1 MRRSAPAAQ
10 TIGPARAAGLLALLL
25 GVGCAAS
32 PKNSGSVGAD
42 DDGGPANADGSG
54 DSDGG
59 AGDGADGAADG
70 VDGAGDGTDG
80 AGDGTDGAGDG
91 ADGGDPGEGLTI
103 GDPISPIWAS
113 KISALPGGSSFFEGT
128 DAAML
133 DAEHALVVGQGGWL
147 VTTLS
152 GPAVVV
158 DADERRGIRVASR
171 GGLAA
176 IATRDRDLIL
186 LDVAD
191 PGAPRRL
198 RSVSLPTQGEDIAV
212 DADRIL
218 VGLRDEGARL
228 ISAEGDTLGT
238 IPVADAFA
246 VALQGDR
253 ALVTDAAALT
263 LWDIADPSAPIELT
277 RVELSAPGRDLS
289 WGEGHVA
296 VGLGGAGLAVFAIE
310 GEALRHQGDLQPPGA
325 IFSVAIDGLDL
336 WAAGWEAVSLIQLGA
351 GPPVLRGVQRTAES
365 AMGLAAI
372 DGRAMIA
379 DWFSLTSLQS
389 NPGLGAPTLVLPDG
403 LVWSPDPELR
413 APQAMT
419 ARNLGPF
426 PLHLSTDAPSS
437 GWRLTGLDSGGD
449 TAAGALRL
457 APGDDAVLTAS
468 PPSGAS
474 IPDGGVGWRSDD
486 PDRAS
491 GRLSFSVGR
500 GGLGEPH
507 PEMVL
512 NGFQWPDPSGVVY
525 DLADQRGKIVL
536 LVYFAL
542 F

>member
-1 MRRSAPAAQ
+1 MPV
-10 TIGPARAAGLLALLL
+10 PARLARALLL
-25 GVGCAAS
+25 LLAS
-32 PKNSGSVGAD
+32 PACAPAPKPSGGVGAD
-42 DDGGPANADGSG
+42 EGGGADGGEVG
-54 DSDGG
+54 
-59 AGDGADGAADG
+59 GDGATDGGDGATDGGEGATDGGDGTADGGDGAADG
-70 VDGAGDGTDG
+70 GDGA
-80 AGDGTDGAGDG
+80 
-91 ADGGDPGEGLTI
+91 ADGGDPGAGLTI
-103 GDPISPIWAS
+103 GDPITPIWTS

-158 DADERRGIRVASR
+158 DADERRGIRVAAR

-176 IATRDRDLIL
+176 IATRDRDLIV
-186 LDVAD
+186 LDVAE
-191 PGAPRRL
+191 PAAPRRL
-198 RSVSLPTQGEDIAV
+198 RSISLPTQGEDIAV

-310 GEALRHQGDLQPPGA
+310 GDALRHQGDLQPPGA

-379 DWFSLTSLQS
+379 DWFSLTSLQGY
-389 NPGLGAPTLVLPDG
+389 PGLGAPTLVLPDG

-426 PLHLSTDAPSS
+426 PLHLSTDAPGS

-457 APGDDAVLTAS
+457 DPGDDAVLTAS

-507 PEMVL
+507 PELVL